1 MADGDRIPKVLVVDD
16 EPNIRELVEV
26 ALKFHGCAVAVSA
39 SGKDALHQAEAYEP
53 DLMILDVMLP
63 DMDGFEVCRTLRAD
77 GNDVPV
83 IFLTARD
90 TTSDTIRGLTL
101 GGDDYV
107 TKPFSVEA
115 LVARVRAVLRR
126 TARAPGGE
134 TQPGGTGA
142 LLQVGD
148 LELDEEHWIVRRAGI
163 PVELSPTEFRL
174 LAYLMRN
181 QGRMLTR
188 QQLLEN
194 VWGWEFAGQSQVVE
208 TYVSY
213 LRRKLDPLGPAA
225 DPHPARCRVQPA
237 RAAGSRAREQ
247 MRYTRRQPTGRGRL
261 SLRSRLLAG
270 LITITAL
277 FLIVMGVVTTVV
289 LGNIEQDQFNT
300 DLGLTV
306 KESLS
311 EIANLQN
318 GYAAAYI
325 NLASRIDRDLVR
337 AVGYRQR
344 PAEPAE
350 QPDRQPA
357 GDGVLRAESGPDA
370 VHHLPVRRADP
381 DRDLAAGSTSGPPA
395 RTACCRPG
403 RTSCWWRARTTRSA
417 TRSAG

>member
-1 MADGDRIPKVLVVDD
+1 MADGNRIPKVLVVDD

-39 SGKDALHQAEAYEP
+39 NGKDALHQAESYDP

-63 DMDGFEVCRTLRAD
+63 DMDGFEVCRSLRAD

-126 TARAPGGE
+126 TTRTPEGAAQSGGV
-134 TQPGGTGA
+134 A

-148 LELDEEHWIVRRAGI
+148 LELDEEHWIVRRAGT

-213 LRRKLDPLGPAA
+213 LRRKLDPLGP
-225 DPHPARCRVQPA
+225 PLIHTQ
-237 RAAGSRAREQ
+237 
-247 MRYTRRQPTGRGRL
+247 RGVGY
-261 SLRSRLLAG
+261 SLRLPPEAERAG
-270 LITITAL
+270 
-277 FLIVMGVVTTVV
+277 
-289 LGNIEQDQFNT
+289 
-300 DLGLTV
+300 
-306 KESLS
+306 
-311 EIANLQN
+311 
-318 GYAAAYI
+318 
-325 NLASRIDRDLVR
+325 R
-337 AVGYRQR
+337 
-344 PAEPAE
+344 
-350 QPDRQPA
+350 
-357 GDGVLRAESGPDA
+357 
-370 VHHLPVRRADP
+370 
-381 DRDLAAGSTSGPPA
+381 
-395 RTACCRPG
+395 
-403 RTSCWWRARTTRSA
+403 
-417 TRSAG
+417 

>member
-39 SGKDALHQAEAYEP
+39 SGRDALHQAEVYEP

-63 DMDGFEVCRTLRAD
+63 DMDGFEICRTLRAD

-126 TARAPGGE
+126 TTRAPGGE
-134 TQPGGTGA
+134 AQPGGTDA
-142 LLQVGD
+142 LLQVSD
-148 LELDEEHWIVRRAGI
+148 LELDEEHWIVRRAGT

-213 LRRKLDPLGPAA
+213 LRRKLDPLGP
-225 DPHPARCRVQPA
+225 PLIHTQ
-237 RAAGSRAREQ
+237 
-247 MRYTRRQPTGRGRL
+247 RGVGY
-261 SLRSRLLAG
+261 SLRVPPEAERVSR
-270 LITITAL
+270 
-277 FLIVMGVVTTVV
+277 
-289 LGNIEQDQFNT
+289 
-300 DLGLTV
+300 
-306 KESLS
+306 
-311 EIANLQN
+311 
-318 GYAAAYI
+318 
-325 NLASRIDRDLVR
+325 
-337 AVGYRQR
+337 
-344 PAEPAE
+344 
-350 QPDRQPA
+350 
-357 GDGVLRAESGPDA
+357 
-370 VHHLPVRRADP
+370 
-381 DRDLAAGSTSGPPA
+381 
-395 RTACCRPG
+395 
-403 RTSCWWRARTTRSA
+403 
-417 TRSAG
+417 